1 MELRKIKKGGLF
13 WMPCRIKNQPWK
25 LCRKGDFDR
34 YLKEYKCEDVNG
46 FLYYYL
52 SGNTDVIK
60 SEG

>member
-1 MELRKIKKGGLF
+1 
-13 WMPCRIKNQPWK
+13 MPCRIKNQPWK

-52 SGNTDVIK
+52 SGSTDVIK